1 MGGAGVRS
9 SVIFIHLHTQSLL
22 RGLSGVSSIAR
33 MKLRNRFQWVLIIGL
48 GLAVAATGCSDD
60 PANGAGGNGGIGGS
74 TDAVLRILVT
84 NDDGVMAE
92 GIDALVEGLRDN
104 PKNEITVCAP
114 DVNKSSS
121 GDQTTS
127 TPPPLEA
134 VETTTASGYPAT
146 AVDGF
151 PADSVIYALENLYP
165 GEPPH
170 VVLSGINDGQNVG
183 NVQTGSATGF
193 LVDISG
199 TVGAAKTA
207 ACLGVPALASSQ
219 GKGDVIDFPAGVTAV
234 LSWLA
239 ENRAA
244 LAAGEVSI
252 ETIAKIDI
260 PSCDSGEIR
269 GTLEVLLATEN
280 PNGWVLPNEHQDC
293 ESTVEDPPNDIEG
306 FFNGFVVV
314 SPVPR
319 NKYTTCDKLE

>member
-1 MGGAGVRS
+1 
-9 SVIFIHLHTQSLL
+9 
-22 RGLSGVSSIAR
+22 
-33 MKLRNRFQWVLIIGL
+33 MKLKDRFQWVPAISL
-48 GLAVAATGCSDD
+48 GLALAMAGCSDD
-60 PANGAGGNGGIGGS
+60 PQTGTGGAGGDGGAGGS

-92 GIDALVEGLRDN
+92 GIDALVEGLREN
-104 PKNEITVCAP
+104 PKNDITVCAP

-121 GDQTTS
+121 GDQTTP

-183 NVQTGSATGF
+183 DVVVTGTLGL
-193 LVDISG
+193 LVDASG

-219 GKGDVIDFPAGVTAV
+219 GNGDVIDFPAGVTAV
-234 LSWLA
+234 LSWL
-239 ENRAA
+239 EQNRAA
-244 LAAGEVSI
+244 LAAGEVSV

-269 GTLEVLLATEN
+269 GTLEVPLATEN
-280 PNGWVLPNEHQDC
+280 PNGWLLSNGEQDC
-293 ESTVEDPPNDIEG
+293 ESTVENPPNDVEA
-306 FFNGFVVV
+306 FFNGFIPL

-319 NKYTTCDKLE
+319 NKFMTCDKLE